1 MGDSLLSKPTA
12 TNKGE
17 GRKFS
22 IFLTKILE
30 KPRENQGI

>member
-1 MGDSLLSKPTA
+1 MGDFLLSKPTA

-17 GRKFS
+17 GTKFS
-22 IFLTKILE
+22 FFLTKILE